1 MRQLR
6 EEKPLKCLQKGEV
19 VLILASRKR
28 AGQNTVL
35 NPMRE

>member
-1 MRQLR
+1 MRKLR
-6 EEKPLKCLQKGEV
+6 EENRLKCLQKGEV